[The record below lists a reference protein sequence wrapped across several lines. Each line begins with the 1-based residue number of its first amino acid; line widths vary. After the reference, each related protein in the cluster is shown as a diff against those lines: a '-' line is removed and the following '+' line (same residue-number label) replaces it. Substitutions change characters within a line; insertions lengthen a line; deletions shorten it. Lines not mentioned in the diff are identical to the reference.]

1 MVTRVVSREDG
12 NLSQASIITSRS
24 RVFRDF
30 DLSFTAKPNGEL
42 YIKTD
47 AAAVKQAVKNLIMTN
62 YFEKPFQ
69 PFFGSN
75 VSARLFELVGFE
87 NDEALIEEEVIR
99 AVRKYEP
106 RAEIL
111 NVNANIRDED
121 NALDVTIEFKVIN
134 SDEVV
139 TFSTIISRLR

>member
-12 NLSQASIITSRS
+12 NLSQATIITSRS
-24 RVFRDF
+24 RVFKDF

-42 YIKTD
+42 YNKND

-62 YFEKPFQ
+62 YYEKPFQ

-75 VSARLFELVGFE
+75 VSARLFELIGFD
-87 NDEALIEEEVIR
+87 NDEALIEEDITR
-99 AVRKYEP
+99 AVKKYEP
-106 RAEIL
+106 RAELL
-111 NVNANIRDED
+111 NVDATIREEQ
-121 NALDVTIEFKVIN
+121 NALDVTIEFKVVN